1 MFPSTTDVRD
11 EAVRHLL
18 VEEARL
24 DVNEVA
30 GEERQGGEAFFTA
43 GRRKVK
49 PVLALGFFLEE
60 AVGHVGEDG
69 GSGEEDRRWSPPLI
83 RTRTVTRSRPGTER
97 NMWRCA
103 ADSVTR

>member
-24 DVNEVA
+24 DANEVA

-49 PVLALGFFLEE
+49 PVLALGSSWKRLWGMLVKMGVQEKKT
-60 AVGHVGEDG
+60 DG
-69 GSGEEDRRWSPPLI
+69 GRRLL
-83 RTRTVTRSRPGTER
+83 
-97 NMWRCA
+97 
-103 ADSVTR
+103 